1 MPPVKYN
8 YFDADEAEAE
18 FEKRNKTLNYFSV
31 MLSKKMKNSE
41 EQRRRRKGSCRQRE
55 ADEEEGKKESS
66 RQWPG
71 MYTYNLEPVGVMTLY
86 QFLLYL

>member
-41 EQRRRRKGSCRQRE
+41 EGE
-55 ADEEEGKKESS
+55 EEEGLLPADGRQARKKEKKKAADSGLV
-66 RQWPG
+66 RIC
-71 MYTYNLEPVGVMTLY
+71 MCTT
-86 QFLLYL
+86 